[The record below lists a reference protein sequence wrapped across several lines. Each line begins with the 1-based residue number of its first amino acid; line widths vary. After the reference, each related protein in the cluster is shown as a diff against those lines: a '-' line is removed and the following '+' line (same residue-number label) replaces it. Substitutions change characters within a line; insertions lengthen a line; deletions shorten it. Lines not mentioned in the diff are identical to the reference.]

1 MIMKRPWYPALAA
14 LLIALLL
21 AGCTL
26 NNTPEATPAPLG
38 EATPP
43 PSAAPLPSAEA
54 TAEEPTA
61 EATSA
66 ATTVITGT
74 PAISPG
80 PIFQPGQL
88 QSESIIINAT
98 GELQPATISA
108 TAGMTLA
115 LTLVNRNEADA
126 LLTFD
131 LAPGGSATILVPGLL
146 ATSGGSPDETA
157 TPEPQPTARLFL
169 SPTAGPISPTTT
181 LEAPTAGQATPTAL
195 IGTPVISGSIE
206 VFYVRY
212 DQPGVYY
219 VRCIADASGLPGG
232 QSACAGSITIT
243 VAAASGAPGST
254 PTPEPIGGT
263 AVATSTSALTGT
275 TTLTATSAASPASA
289 TEAATSTSSA
299 ATAQATS
306 AATAQATSAAT
317 PQATGT
323 P

>member
-1 MIMKRPWYPALAA
+1 MKRSWYPALAA
-14 LLIALLL
+14 LLVALLL

-26 NNTPEATPAPLG
+26 NNTPEATPTLPG
-38 EATPP
+38 EATAP

-54 TAEEPTA
+54 TAEESTPA
-61 EATSA
+61 ETSA
-66 ATTVITGT
+66 ATSVITGT

-108 TAGMTLA
+108 TAGLTLA

-131 LAPGGSATILVPGLL
+131 LAPSGSATILVPGLL
-146 ATSGGSPDETA
+146 ATSGGSPDQTP

-169 SPTAGPISPTTT
+169 SPTAGPITSTAT
-181 LEAPTAGQATPTAL
+181 LAAPTAGQITPSPL
-195 IGTPVISGSIE
+195 IATPVISGSME

-219 VRCIADASGLPGG
+219 VRCIADSSGLPGG

-243 VAAASGAPGST
+243 VTASSAPSAT
-254 PTPEPIGGT
+254 STPEPISGT
-263 AVATSTSALTGT
+263 AAVTSTSALTGT

-289 TEAATSTSSA
+289 TEGATSTAAATAQATAA

-306 AATAQATSAAT
+306 AATAQAT
-317 PQATGT
+317 GT